1 MKRNWIV
8 AICLSLFAIAGLA
21 ASASAQQPTAA
32 PDTKAP
38 ETKQS
43 APDTQPAQSAPGA
56 TDKSTDDKGSPAAPP
71 PGARTEQ
78 PVQTPPGPSVI
89 ERQVETRSERVE
101 REPARLFGLDPAVA
115 LIVGAVV
122 LIVVVLGI
130 VAMSRREEDPHRHTV

>member
-1 MKRNWIV
+1 MKRSLIV
-8 AICLSLFAIAGLA
+8 AICLSLFAIVGLA
-21 ASASAQQPTAA
+21 ASASAQQPAAA

-43 APDTQPAQSAPGA
+43 APDTTPAQPAPGG
-56 TDKSTDDKGSPAAPP
+56 DKSTEDKSSPAAPA
-71 PGARTEQ
+71 PGARTDQ

-89 ERQVETRSERVE
+89 ERQIETRSERVE

>member
-1 MKRNWIV
+1 MKRHWIV
-8 AICLSLFAIAGLA
+8 AICLSLFAVAALA
-21 ASASAQQPTAA
+21 SSASAQQPAAA

-43 APDTQPAQSAPGA
+43 APDTTPAQPAPGA
-56 TDKSTDDKGSPAAPP
+56 PDKSADDKGSPAAPP
-71 PGARTEQ
+71 PDARTDQ
-78 PVQTPPGPSVI
+78 AARTPPGPSVI
-89 ERQVETRSERVE
+89 ERQVETRSERIE

-130 VAMSRREEDPHRHTV
+130 VAMSRREEDPHRHSV